1 MMRRFPR
8 VLLSPM
14 STPEPVPSLFFMSRR
29 WPGLRASPTCRI
41 HPCRVVNRRAALA
54 TTACVAAACATLL
67 GGCAFAPSE
76 RPAPPAPPHYA
87 AQPGA
92 AQSVTAAGVAQR
104 FALGARA
111 VPRWWMLYQSDALNA
126 WVDEGLRNNATLA
139 AAEKTL
145 AAAREQLHAQIG
157 ESMLPSIDAGGQVQR
172 QRALGMPIQ
181 GPPTLRYN
189 TFVGQIRANYTIDL
203 FGAARL
209 ANQAVSRRVDVQSYQ
224 FDAARRTLAANIV
237 SAALAA
243 ASLHEQWDAQAR
255 IAALAAAEADDTD
268 KRVAL
273 GAASQVDAL
282 NARQSAQAAAA
293 AVPPLRA
300 QWLAARHA
308 LAVLMGR
315 TPDAAPED
323 LPLDRLTLPDTVPV
337 SLPSTL
343 LHERPDVLA
352 ADAAVQAAAAE
363 VGVATAQMF
372 PSLTLSASWGQGG
385 LSWPLAT
392 RAAGRLWNLG
402 AGLTQ
407 PLFHGSALRAQR
419 RAALHA
425 YDAALDQ
432 YRQTVLNAF
441 RDVADTLVALEQD
454 ARTQAAALAAQQA
467 AEQAT
472 QVARQR
478 YESGAL
484 PISAVRASE
493 QQTQSTR
500 IHAVRARAARLA
512 NTASLF
518 QAMGSPAVDTSA
530 QR

>member
-1 MMRRFPR
+1 MMRRLPS
-8 VLLSPM
+8 VLLSP
-14 STPEPVPSLFFMSRR
+14 SPTPESVPNLSLMSRCRSSLRPSLTCGIPPRR
-29 WPGLRASPTCRI
+29 VAD
-41 HPCRVVNRRAALA
+41 RRAAVV
-54 TTACVAAACATLL
+54 TTVCVAAACATLL
-67 GGCAFAPSE
+67 GGCAFALGE
-76 RPAPPAPPHYA
+76 RPTPPAPLHYA

-92 AQSVTAAGVAQR
+92 AQSVTAGGVAQR

-111 VPRWWMLYQSDALNA
+111 VPRWWMLYQSDTLSA
-126 WVDEGLRNNATLA
+126 WVNEGLRNNATLA

-145 AAAREQLHAQIG
+145 AAAREQLRAQIG
-157 ESMLPSIDAGGQVQR
+157 ESRLPSIDAGGQVQR

-189 TFVGQIRANYTIDL
+189 TFVGQVRANYTIDL

-209 ANQAVSRRVDVQSYQ
+209 ANQALSRQVDVQSYQ
-224 FDAARRTLAANIV
+224 FDAARRALAANIV

-243 ASLHEQWDAQAR
+243 ASLHEQWDAQER
-255 IAALAAAEADDTD
+255 IAALATAEADDTN

-273 GAASQVDAL
+273 GAASRVDAL
-282 NARQSAQAAAA
+282 NARQNAQAAAS

-323 LPLDRLTLPDTVPV
+323 LALDRLALPDTVPV
-337 SLPSTL
+337 SLPSEL

-352 ADAAVQAAAAE
+352 ANAAVQAAAAE

-372 PSLTLSASWGQGG
+372 PSLSLSASWGQGG
-385 LSWPLAT
+385 FSWPLAA
-392 RAAGRLWNLG
+392 RAAGRLWNIG
-402 AGLTQ
+402 TSLTQ
-407 PLFHGSALRAQR
+407 PLFHGGALRAQR

-432 YRQTVLNAF
+432 YRQTVLDAF

-467 AEQAT
+467 AEQAA
-472 QVARQR
+472 QAARQR
-478 YESGAL
+478 HELGAL
-484 PISAVRASE
+484 SISAVRASE
-493 QQTQSTR
+493 QQAHSVR
-500 IHAVRARAARLA
+500 INAIRARVARLA
-512 NTASLF
+512 DTASLF
-518 QAMGSPAVDTSA
+518 QAMGSPTVDTSA
-530 QR
+530 QH